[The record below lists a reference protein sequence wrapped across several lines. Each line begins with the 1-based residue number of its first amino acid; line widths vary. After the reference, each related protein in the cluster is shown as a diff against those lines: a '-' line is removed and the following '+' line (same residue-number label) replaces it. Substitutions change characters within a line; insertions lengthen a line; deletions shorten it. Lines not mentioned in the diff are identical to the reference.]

1 MMETAKSLVPVHSY
15 NPVSINLQ
23 DPLFRTDS
31 EEIKVVPLEK
41 KEYVFLD
48 SSSDSES
55 SDDNDNTLNEEPEIV
70 EKDDEGD
77 DGGNEGDDG
86 ENEGENEQTNGIKI
100 ISIDK
105 ENLQVKDDELV
116 EGHKESEEGEEE
128 VKEPE
133 EGEEEVEEPEEG
145 GEEVKE
151 PDKGIQKGIIQGGGD
166 LIKNVIVS
174 FF

>member
-1 MMETAKSLVPVHSY
+1 MLLNPYQHQRAMMLQRRRKMMETAKSLVPVHSY

-23 DPLFRTDS
+23 DPLFRKDS

-48 SSSDSES
+48 SSSDNES
-55 SDDNDNTLNEEPEIV
+55 SDDDDNTLNEEPEIV
-70 EKDDEGD
+70 EKDDDVET
-77 DGGNEGDDG
+77 NE
-86 ENEGENEQTNGIKI
+86 IKI

-105 ENLQVKDDELV
+105 ENLQVKDNELG
-116 EGHKESEEGEEE
+116 EAGEEPVEEPVE
-128 VKEPE
+128 VKEE
-133 EGEEEVEEPEEG
+133 EPVEESDKGLQKEIIQEG
-145 GEEVKE
+145 GN
-151 PDKGIQKGIIQGGGD
+151 